1 MTDKE
6 ALEIMQEFRSEDID
20 DWQDPVWS
28 PNQVKA
34 FDIILE
40 LTERYIDLEK

>member
-6 ALEIMQEFRSEDID
+6 ALEIVQEFRSEDID

-28 PNQVKA
+28 PDQVKA
-34 FDIILE
+34 LDIILK
-40 LTERYIDLEK
+40 LAARYIDLEE

>member
-34 FDIILE
+34 FDITLE
-40 LTERYIDLEK
+40 LAAKYVSLEE